1 VSTEE
6 RAARIAALAYDYAGR
21 EKEAVGSCNLC
32 GSTRHVE
39 ACRRDRYGYPAVAW
53 VCAGCGLGFLS
64 PRLTAAEYT
73 AFYAGTYRPLV
84 SAYHGRTID
93 ATTVQADQRQYAAEL
108 VDFLRRALP
117 APPSTVLDVGG
128 STGVVGG
135 GIAAAFGARA
145 TVLDPSPDELAVA
158 EAAGMAAIAG
168 FIEDYD
174 PKGQT
179 WDLVLLCQT
188 VDHLLDVAGAL
199 SRLREMTTEG
209 GHAYVDILDVGYVL
223 DREGAIEEAVK
234 IDHPYYLTR
243 DTALAYFARAG
254 LEPVAE
260 RLSDDGHWGF
270 LLSPGKPAQPDWAD
284 LESGAE
290 RLLAEIWRLRSER

>member
-1 VSTEE
+1 VSIGE

-21 EKEAVGSCNLC
+21 EKEAVPSCNLC
-32 GSTRHVE
+32 GSSRHVE

-53 VCAGCGLGFLS
+53 LCSTCGLGFLS

-73 AFYAGTYRPLV
+73 SFYAGTYRPLV

-93 ATTVQADQRQYAAEL
+93 ATTVQEDQRGYAAEL

-135 GIAAAFGARA
+135 AIAAAFGAKA

-158 EAAGMAAIAG
+158 EAAGMSTIAG
-168 FIEDYD
+168 FVEDYD
-174 PKGQT
+174 PRGET

-199 SRLREMTTEG
+199 ERLREMTAAS
-209 GHAYVDILDVGYVL
+209 GHAYVDILDIGYVL
-223 DREGAIEEAVK
+223 EREGTIEA
-234 IDHPYYLTR
+234 
-243 DTALAYFARAG
+243 A
-254 LEPVAE
+254 
-260 RLSDDGHWGF
+260 
-270 LLSPGKPAQPDWAD
+270 
-284 LESGAE
+284 AE
-290 RLLAEIWRLRSER
+290 RLLAEIWRLRSGR